1 MVYLSPLKALAV
13 DVHTNLEAP
22 LAEIAE
28 VARELGFEP
37 APISVAVRTGDSTSW
52 SGR

>member
-28 VARELGFEP
+28 VARELASSLLRSAWPCEP
-37 APISVAVRTGDSTSW
+37 GDSTSW